1 MPTISIDGN
10 TFTTIEEFIE
20 YLQETYGANWEA
32 QEQSLLQWG
41 KTLDANVSTGTGL
54 LYRDGVRDFGSI
66 GQVYI
71 DKGWMN
77 TDYMINYDSYYGVM
91 KQYGT
96 ATHAEIAKDLLLQE
110 ATYGSDTYYVN
121 SLPLGKT
128 TPTSAPA
135 NTFPTLSQTATSANG
150 QTQTATCVMTEE
162 KIPDPTVPGSFS
174 YIGTLAALGW
184 LPLPTWVAA
193 AAPLLGVGL
202 GFAINDLAPD
212 FWEAVSRALL
222 PFAYKDDDNVNIPIT
237 FTSDGNVYTS
247 EEALEALRQALIS
260 QGVFNTSYEPNPDT
274 YPSGT
279 VISLTPVSFLNAVQ
293 LVVEDVNSLINNGRL
308 SSMATYLEVTPE
320 QVKTMFSVLLN
331 AVIQHPE
338 LYANIP
344 VNFIGVSAINFRFGY
359 APSNTAT
366 VEGVDSTTGVNKIS
380 SITGGYYR
388 STIEGYVSQVVQIS
402 MGSYGG
408 SGALYN
414 VTIQDTNYSTWIV
427 VGAGNGKGIQITLP
441 KINSVITTP
450 DELPVSN
457 SYTSKIFGLYEYP
470 FVLNLVGGSGV
481 EGTTIEEGATYP
493 TDTTQNLAE
502 IYPQWAGNGISVIT
516 DPSAD
521 TFEDGTKQWYPISL
535 SNTNYSGNPEVTSST
550 QNQQQAQTGS
560 NTDPSQLTQILEAI
574 QNLPDILNRDGLIPD
589 TVPTNPPTTEPTP
602 SPTPP
607 VITGA
612 GSDLISIY
620 NPTKA
625 QIQAFNQFLW
635 DLDPT
640 NLVNWQKVIQ
650 NPIDAIIS
658 LHMIYVTPITGSPQ
672 HIKCGYIETDVSSKI
687 VTNQYVDIDC
697 GTVNVSEYFHNVWDY
712 IATDIQIYL
721 PFIGIIPL
729 HVSDIMNSTMR
740 VKYRVD
746 VYTGT
751 CLAQIIVYKEN
762 SFAVLYT
769 YTGNCAVSLP
779 LSGGSFSNIM
789 STLIVMCGLVMS
801 GNVGTAATYAVGRA
815 SRGELMQHI
824 QRSGNIGANAG
835 AMGIRTPYLIITR
848 KKPLDAYLYQEQYG
862 FPANKTVV
870 LGDMR
875 GYTRVKN
882 IHLHGIP
889 CTDDELEMI
898 ERLLKDGVIIN

>member
-10 TFTTIEEFIE
+10 TFTTIEEYIE
-20 YLQETYGANWEA
+20 YLQTTYGANWEA
-32 QEQSLLQWG
+32 QYTSLSQWG
-41 KTLDANVSTGTGL
+41 KTLDANVSAGTGL
-54 LYRDGVRDFGSI
+54 LSVDGVRNFGSV

-91 KQYGT
+91 KQYGS

-121 SLPLGKT
+121 SIPLGKT
-128 TPTSAPA
+128 TPSSAPA

-162 KIPDPTVPGSFS
+162 KIPDPTVPGTFS
-174 YIGTLAALGW
+174 YVGTLAALGW
-184 LPLPTWVAA
+184 LPLPAWVAA
-193 AAPLLGVGL
+193 AAPLLGVGV
-202 GFAINDLAPD
+202 GFAINDLAPE
-212 FWEAVSRALL
+212 FWEDLSRRVA
-222 PFAYKDDDNVNIPIT
+222 PFAYSDFDPETYYNALQMPFALDKDGLI
-237 FTSDGNVYTS
+237 YTS
-247 EEALEALRQALIS
+247 LKALGVLRDAFIEN
-260 QGVFNTSYEPNPDT
+260 GVYS
-274 YPSGT
+274 SGT
-279 VISLTPVSFLNAVQ
+279 DFPDYDTSGSVTITSLSSGRDLLDYALSQLVNCTYSIPDNIKSAMYDFLDAHAGEAISITVYDTTGGYQGYSPLTIKAYPNAV
-293 LVVEDVNSLINNGRL
+293 
-308 SSMATYLEVTPE
+308 
-320 QVKTMFSVLLN
+320 
-331 AVIQHPE
+331 
-338 LYANIP
+338 
-344 VNFIGVSAINFRFGY
+344 
-359 APSNTAT
+359 
-366 VEGVDSTTGVNKIS
+366 VDSTFILNSTTFTESYFSCEGRKNTGESVMTILNYRTGTNTNQR
-380 SITGGYYR
+380 ITYIGETR
-388 STIEGYVSQVVQIS
+388 I
-402 MGSYGG
+402 
-408 SGALYN
+408 N
-414 VTIQDTNYSTWIV
+414 NDIQ
-427 VGAGNGKGIQITLP
+427 
-441 KINSVITTP
+441 
-450 DELPVSN
+450 VSN
-457 SYTSKIFGLYEYP
+457 INATS
-470 FVLNLVGGSGV
+470 SHGV
-481 EGTTIEEGATYP
+481 DGTALEQGATYP
-493 TDTTQNLAE
+493 TDTTKNLAE
-502 IYPQWAGNGISVIT
+502 IYPQWASGAISVIT

-521 TFEDGTKQWYPISL
+521 TFEDGTEEWYPMSL
-535 SNTNYSGNPEVTSST
+535 ANTNYSGNPEVTSST
-550 QNQQQAQTGS
+550 QTQQQAQTGS
-560 NTDPSQLTQILEAI
+560 NIDPSQLAQILEGI

-721 PFIGIIPL
+721 PFIGIVPL

-751 CLAQIIVYKEN
+751 CLAQIIVYKES

-789 STLIVMCGLVMS
+789 STLIVMGGLVLS
-801 GNVGTAATYAVGRA
+801 GNPGTAATYAVGRA

-870 LGDMR
+870 LGDMN

>member
-121 SLPLGKT
+121 SIPLGKT
-128 TPTSAPA
+128 TPSSAPA

-162 KIPDPTVPGSFS
+162 KIPDPTVPGTFS

-184 LPLPTWVAA
+184 LPLPAWVAA

-202 GFAINDLAPD
+202 GFAINDLAPE
-212 FWEAVSRALL
+212 FWEDLSRRVA
-222 PFAYKDDDNVNIPIT
+222 PFAYSDFDPETYYNALQMPFALDKDGLIYTSLKALGILRDAFIEAGVYSSGEIEIVPSELPDIEHPENYSSPFVFYENGT
-237 FTSDGNVYTS
+237 FYNLRPNGDVYTYELTSHTDPVYIAQIKYNDRTKTDVFLCSESPFQYTRYFEGEPVGVYTS
-247 EEALEALRQALIS
+247 TTITVDGETYYYL
-260 QGVFNTSYEPNPDT
+260 FN
-274 YPSGT
+274 
-279 VISLTPVSFLNAVQ
+279 
-293 LVVEDVNSLINNGRL
+293 
-308 SSMATYLEVTPE
+308 SSVTPE
-320 QVKTMFSVLLN
+320 SPSSDWEYYMDSAVTNYIYTSSNTSNAPDLIRMALN
-331 AVIQHPE
+331 A
-338 LYANIP
+338 
-344 VNFIGVSAINFRFGY
+344 
-359 APSNTAT
+359 
-366 VEGVDSTTGVNKIS
+366 
-380 SITGGYYR
+380 TGG
-388 STIEGYVSQVVQIS
+388 G
-402 MGSYGG
+402 
-408 SGALYN
+408 
-414 VTIQDTNYSTWIV
+414 
-427 VGAGNGKGIQITLP
+427 
-441 KINSVITTP
+441 
-450 DELPVSN
+450 
-457 SYTSKIFGLYEYP
+457 
-470 FVLNLVGGSGV
+470 GV
-481 EGTTIEEGATYP
+481 EGTTLEEGATYP
-493 TDTTQNLAE
+493 TDTTKSLAE
-502 IYPQWAGNGISVIT
+502 IYPQWASGAISVIT

-521 TFEDGTKQWYPISL
+521 TFEDGTEEWYPMSL
-535 SNTNYSGNPEVTSST
+535 ANTNYSCNPEVTSST
-550 QNQQQAQTGS
+550 QTQQQAQSGS
-560 NTDPSQLTQILEAI
+560 NTDPSQLAQILEGI

-589 TVPTNPPTTEPTP
+589 TVPTNPPSTEPTP

-658 LHMIYVTPITGSPQ
+658 LHMIYVTPITGEPQ

-697 GTVNVSEYFHNVWDY
+697 GTVDVNEYFHNVWDY

-721 PFIGIIPL
+721 PFIGIVPL
-729 HVSDIMNSTMR
+729 HVSDIMNSTIR

-789 STLIVMCGLVMS
+789 STLIVMGGLVMS
-801 GNVGTAATYAVGRA
+801 GNAGTAATYAMGRA

-870 LGDMR
+870 LGDMS